1 MRLYCAPALRPR
13 AANFSQRVVSL
24 VCLHCGSP
32 LKSSSTWICTS
43 GWTPL
48 FFQGG
53 GKSKLLFQLKPWW
66 PSVVQGFAL
75 GKVAFCSSGFASS
88 MAAFCL
94 LSTPL
99 EKKWGFSETCVAN
112 PLLHALLPCSNI
124 LWLKR
129 LWHAEESHSHQHHK
143 PSELIAKQAARKE
156 ERKSSQKIFYV
167 N

>member
-1 MRLYCAPALRPR
+1 MRPGFRARASQSFAQEGCQLFPSTAASHWNHPAHRMTHGVGPH
-13 AANFSQRVVSL
+13 F
-24 VCLHCGSP
+24 
-32 LKSSSTWICTS
+32 
-43 GWTPL
+43 

-99 EKKWGFSETCVAN
+99 KKKWGFSETCVAN